1 MNLLKHVFVFL
12 LVPLCLLGQTNNKL
26 IDSILILR
34 NLSTDVSISEKE
46 RFDYALKSYSL
57 SNQTNIDSTMA
68 RSTLNLAYTY
78 LLTGDYENYRKY
90 SHKTLKLSE
99 TTKDTLMIVK
109 ANHYLGY
116 YYHNNTQN
124 DSAYYYYYRA
134 QNLYRYLNKPV
145 DEAYVLQNMA
155 NIQESEKD
163 YVGCEKNAI
172 TAIKLLQKAEQNDE
186 NYKSLWALNNIL
198 AVISERLERRDEAI
212 SYYNKSIE
220 ISKKINNGKIY
231 YLNTINNLAYTIEGQ
246 GNLKRALEF
255 YEELANDKQLYE
267 IDTKLY
273 VIAIGNVARLKFVL
287 NPEHAQESKKILFN
301 AIRISDS
308 LDDTINEMGNYGFLA
323 DIYNKTSLRDSA
335 IFYSKKL
342 LEFATITNSNS
353 ERLQALKL
361 LGELEL
367 GKTAT
372 QYLSNHIRL
381 SDSLLKNERKARDKF
396 TRIEFETDQIIAEK
410 EQISKERL
418 IFLLSSIGL
427 FVAVLLIII
436 IINQRSKNKQL
447 RFNQIQQE
455 ANENIYNLMID
466 QQNKLEEGRT
476 QEKKRISKELHDGVL
491 GKLFGTRLNLDS
503 LNTKTTTEAMETRD
517 KYLKGLKDV
526 EEEIRKISHDLSNDF
541 VSESNFVDIMETL
554 IETQAQ
560 AYGLNFSFDN
570 NTSINWELFPN
581 KTKIH
586 IYRIVQES
594 LQNIYKHANATTTKI
609 SFKLKNNVIFIA
621 IEDDGNGFNVS
632 KARKGIGLKNIQ
644 SRVKDMKGELK
655 ISSQIN
661 SGSSFEI
668 MIPQEKT
675 V

>member
-1 MNLLKHVFVFL
+1 
-12 LVPLCLLGQTNNKL
+12 
-26 IDSILILR
+26 
-34 NLSTDVSISEKE
+34 
-46 RFDYALKSYSL
+46 
-57 SNQTNIDSTMA
+57 
-68 RSTLNLAYTY
+68 
-78 LLTGDYENYRKY
+78 
-90 SHKTLKLSE
+90 
-99 TTKDTLMIVK
+99 
-109 ANHYLGY
+109 
-116 YYHNNTQN
+116 
-124 DSAYYYYYRA
+124 
-134 QNLYRYLNKPV
+134 
-145 DEAYVLQNMA
+145 
-155 NIQESEKD
+155 
-163 YVGCEKNAI
+163 
-172 TAIKLLQKAEQNDE
+172 
-186 NYKSLWALNNIL
+186 
-198 AVISERLERRDEAI
+198 
-212 SYYNKSIE
+212 
-220 ISKKINNGKIY
+220 
-231 YLNTINNLAYTIEGQ
+231 
-246 GNLKRALEF
+246 
-255 YEELANDKQLYE
+255 
-267 IDTKLY
+267 
-273 VIAIGNVARLKFVL
+273 
-287 NPEHAQESKKILFN
+287 
-301 AIRISDS
+301 
-308 LDDTINEMGNYGFLA
+308 MGNYGFLA

-526 EEEIRKISHDLSNDF
+526 EEEIRKISHDL
-541 VSESNFVDIMETL
+541 
-554 IETQAQ
+554 
-560 AYGLNFSFDN
+560 
-570 NTSINWELFPN
+570 
-581 KTKIH
+581 K
-586 IYRIVQES
+586 
-594 LQNIYKHANATTTKI
+594 
-609 SFKLKNNVIFIA
+609 
-621 IEDDGNGFNVS
+621 
-632 KARKGIGLKNIQ
+632 
-644 SRVKDMKGELK
+644 
-655 ISSQIN
+655 
-661 SGSSFEI
+661 
-668 MIPQEKT
+668 
-675 V
+675 

>member
-1 MNLLKHVFVFL
+1 LLKYVFAFL
-12 LVPLCLLGQTNNKL
+12 LVPICLLGQTNNKL
-26 IDSILILR
+26 LDSILIFR
-34 NLSTDVSISEKE
+34 NLSTDASISELE
-46 RFDYALKSYSL
+46 RFDYALKSHNL
-57 SNQTNIDSTMA
+57 SNQINIDSTKA
-68 RSTLNLAYTY
+68 RSTLNLAFTY
-78 LLTGDYENYRKY
+78 LLTGDYLNYRKY

-99 TTKDTLMIVK
+99 TTNDTLMIVK

-116 YYHNNTQN
+116 YYQYNTQN

-134 QNLYRYLNKPV
+134 QNLYRYLNNPV
-145 DEAYVLQNMA
+145 EEAYVLQNMA

-163 YVGCEKNAI
+163 YVGCEKNAV

-198 AVISERLERRDEAI
+198 AVVSERLERRDEAI
-212 SYYNKSIE
+212 SYYNKSID
-220 ISKKINNGKIY
+220 ISKKIKNGKIY

-246 GNLKRALEF
+246 GNLNRALEF
-255 YEELANDKQLYE
+255 YEELANDKQLFK

-273 VIAIGNVARLKFVL
+273 VIAIGNAARLKFAI
-287 NPEHAQESKKILFN
+287 NPEYAQESKDILFN

-308 LDDTINEMGNYGFLA
+308 LGDTINEMGNYGFLA
-323 DIYNKTSLRDSA
+323 NIYNKTAIRDSA
-335 IFYSKKL
+335 IFYSKRL
-342 LEFATITNSNS
+342 LEFARITNSNR

-361 LGELEL
+361 LGELEY
-367 GKTAT
+367 GEIAAD
-372 QYLSNHIRL
+372 YLNNHIRL

-396 TRIEFETDQIIAEK
+396 TRIEFETDQLIAEK

-447 RFNQIQQE
+447 RFNQMQQE
-455 ANENIYNLMID
+455 ANENIYNLMIA
-466 QQNKLEEGRT
+466 QQNKVEEGRT

-503 LNTKTTTEAMETRD
+503 LNTKSTKEAIETRD

-541 VSESNFVDIMETL
+541 VSESNFVDIVEAL
-554 IETQAQ
+554 IETQSH

-570 NTSINWELFPN
+570 NPLINWELFPN

-594 LQNIYKHANATTTKI
+594 LQNIYKHASAKTIKI
-609 SFKLKNNVIFIA
+609 SFKIKNNVIFIE
-621 IEDDGNGFNVS
+621 IKDDGKGFNIA
-632 KARKGIGLKNIQ
+632 KAKKGIGLKNIQ
-644 SRVKDMKGELK
+644 SRVKDIKGELK
-655 ISSQIN
+655 VSSQIN
-661 SGSSFEI
+661 LGSSFEI
-668 MIPQEKT
+668 LIPQDNI

>member
-1 MNLLKHVFVFL
+1 MLKHVFVFL

-255 YEELANDKQLYE
+255 YEELANDK
-267 IDTKLY
+267 
-273 VIAIGNVARLKFVL
+273 
-287 NPEHAQESKKILFN
+287 
-301 AIRISDS
+301 
-308 LDDTINEMGNYGFLA
+308 
-323 DIYNKTSLRDSA
+323 
-335 IFYSKKL
+335 
-342 LEFATITNSNS
+342 
-353 ERLQALKL
+353 
-361 LGELEL
+361 
-367 GKTAT
+367 
-372 QYLSNHIRL
+372 
-381 SDSLLKNERKARDKF
+381 
-396 TRIEFETDQIIAEK
+396 
-410 EQISKERL
+410 
-418 IFLLSSIGL
+418 
-427 FVAVLLIII
+427 
-436 IINQRSKNKQL
+436 
-447 RFNQIQQE
+447 
-455 ANENIYNLMID
+455 
-466 QQNKLEEGRT
+466 
-476 QEKKRISKELHDGVL
+476 
-491 GKLFGTRLNLDS
+491 
-503 LNTKTTTEAMETRD
+503 
-517 KYLKGLKDV
+517 
-526 EEEIRKISHDLSNDF
+526 
-541 VSESNFVDIMETL
+541 
-554 IETQAQ
+554 
-560 AYGLNFSFDN
+560 
-570 NTSINWELFPN
+570 
-581 KTKIH
+581 
-586 IYRIVQES
+586 
-594 LQNIYKHANATTTKI
+594 
-609 SFKLKNNVIFIA
+609 
-621 IEDDGNGFNVS
+621 
-632 KARKGIGLKNIQ
+632 
-644 SRVKDMKGELK
+644 
-655 ISSQIN
+655 
-661 SGSSFEI
+661 
-668 MIPQEKT
+668 
-675 V
+675 